1 MAESK
6 NRGLILKVLA
16 VIVIIG
22 AVIAALFIAK
32 PELFAGNM
40 FSRNLRPAATDIV
53 TTDKLGT
60 DVAKLPIISKVI
72 TLKNTFN
79 EDAMLKNLIIKS
91 DSRLANNTKVE
102 ISYGANKFSSTF
114 IDGKALFQLL
124 NYEIDGNDSI
134 VLTVS
139 SVVDVYVDDL
149 ELIGMNSGELL
160 VDGQVLTD
168 QAGLLGLE
176 KLGLDKLGRVTYG
189 GELMYDK
196 DGSPILTDNLD
207 KLGKVATDKL
217 GRVTIDGALMY
228 DVLGKVLTDGALET
242 DLLNQVK

>member
-16 VIVIIG
+16 VLVIIG

-40 FSRNLRPAATDIV
+40 FSRNLRPAATEMIR
-53 TTDKLGT
+53 TEKLGT
-60 DVAKLPIISKVI
+60 DVDVDGKVI
-72 TLKNTFN
+72 LEK
-79 EDAMLKNLIIKS
+79 
-91 DSRLANNTKVE
+91 
-102 ISYGANKFSSTF
+102 
-114 IDGKALFQLL
+114 DGK
-124 NYEIDGNDSI
+124 
-134 VLTVS
+134 VL
-139 SVVDVYVDDL
+139 
-149 ELIGMNSGELL
+149 I
-160 VDGQVLTD
+160 D
-168 QAGLLGLE
+168 QAGKLGLD